1 MENSEDLAQ
10 EALKFLELAQ
20 ELEEKKDFEN
30 AIAQYQKAADFLK
43 RSGFLM
49 HRLNDV
55 YERIEELTNYIK
67 QDQIIQRAQVQTQIE
82 KLQEQAFSILE
93 GAKKLEFDGFFEDAI
108 EQYNSAITLLTQA
121 GWSGVQLYN
130 LELKKNDLRNE
141 LERQKVIQEHEEL
154 LPGQQVQLLTKE
166 KPQVVG
172 IFGEK
177 VSADKAKS
185 IDEFRIMKK
194 RQEDLQNQAFAHID
208 KAKTFEKEKKFD
220 TAILNY
226 EQAISLLNS
235 IGWHSQTQN
244 IQTIIQKL
252 KK

>member
-30 AIAQYQKAADFLK
+30 AITQYRKASDFLK

-55 YERIEELTNYIK
+55 YERIEELTNYLK

-82 KLQEQAFSILE
+82 KLQDQAFSILE

-130 LELKKNDLRNE
+130 LELKIKDLRNE
-141 LERQKVIQEHEEL
+141 LERQKVTQEHEKEDEF
-154 LPGQQVQLLTKE
+154 LPEQQVQLLTKE

-194 RQEDLQNQAFAHID
+194 HQEDLQKQAFTHID
-208 KAKTFEKEKKFD
+208 KAKMSEKEKKFD

-226 EQAISLLNS
+226 EQAIDLLNS
-235 IGWHSQTQN
+235 IGWDYY
-244 IQTIIQKL
+244 
-252 KK
+252 